1 MSQHHAVIPVKGL
14 RTGKSRLNTLDSQ
27 ARYWL
32 NRVQFM
38 QTVRAVKGAFGAQ
51 CTTVTSSCAEVR
63 ELALAE
69 GVRFQLEPQP
79 LGLNGALQ
87 ACRVQLAAVGAA
99 SMTVVPVDLL
109 QISRETLSDLL
120 MRAGD
125 QPFIVPDREMK
136 GTNVMRFPLTASFAL
151 QYGEESFC
159 AHLRSLLGEG
169 VFPHVYASS
178 PLNEDLDLPI
188 QLAGLASW
196 LQSVYAANESSAVVN
211 ALPLA
216 AWSA

>member
-1 MSQHHAVIPVKGL
+1 MNQHHAVIPVKGL
-14 RTGKSRLNTLDSQ
+14 KSGKSRLTTLDSQ

-79 LGLNGALQ
+79 LGLNGALE
-87 ACRVQLAAVGAA
+87 ACRRRLIAAGAA

-109 QISRETLSDLL
+109 QISRETLCDLL
-120 MRAGD
+120 ARAGD
-125 QPFIVPDREMK
+125 APFIVPDREMK
-136 GTNVMRFPLTASFAL
+136 GTNVMRFPLTASFSL

-159 AHLRSLLGEG
+159 GHLRALLCEG
-169 VFPHVYASS
+169 IFPHVYASS

-188 QLAGLASW
+188 QLAGLARW
-196 LQSVYAANESSAVVN
+196 LESVYAANEATASSA
-211 ALPLA
+211 LSLS